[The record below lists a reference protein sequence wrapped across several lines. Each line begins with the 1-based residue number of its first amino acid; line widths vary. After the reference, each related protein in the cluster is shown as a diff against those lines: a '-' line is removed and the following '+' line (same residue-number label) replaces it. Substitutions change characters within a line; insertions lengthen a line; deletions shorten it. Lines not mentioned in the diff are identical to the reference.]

1 MSRPHPASAID
12 TDAAARAFALSL
24 TGKGPHW
31 DATMIDMHPEMGTS
45 GDEHAWYVIDACIDM
60 GLCYSEPESGSKEE
74 AEILTRWCQQRA
86 PVCKAKMERIV
97 IEDGHVL
104 AHRIIDSHPGELRPA
119 LGIFWSHDFDNWPDP
134 STPWGEKRGTFP
146 TLVIE
151 ARIPVEAIDWQTSC
165 TALMDWMV
173 GDRESELRLRP
184 GYPLKD
190 VKAFLLSD
198 MEPIKLPDMDYT
210 S

>member
-1 MSRPHPASAID
+1 MSKPHPASAID

-31 DATMIDMHPEMGTS
+31 DTTMTKMHPEMGKS
-45 GDEHAWYVIDACIDM
+45 GDECAWYVIDACIDM
-60 GLCYSEPESGSKEE
+60 GLCKEEPEKGSAEE
-74 AEILTRWCQQRA
+74 VAILTEWCNQRA

-97 IEDGHVL
+97 IEDGHVT
-104 AHRIIDSHPGELRPA
+104 AHRIIDSKPEDLKPA

-146 TLVIE
+146 TILIE
-151 ARIPVEAIDWQTSC
+151 AKVPVEAIDWQTSC

-173 GDRESELRLRP
+173 GDCESELRLKP
-184 GYPLKD
+184 GHPLKD
-190 VKAFLLSD
+190 VKAFLLETMDS
-198 MEPIKLPDMDYT
+198 ITIPDRNWT

>member
-1 MSRPHPASAID
+1 MSGPHPASAID
-12 TDAAARAFALSL
+12 TEAAARAFALSL

-31 DATMIDMHPEMGTS
+31 DTTMTEMHPEMGGS
-45 GDEHAWYVIDACIDM
+45 GDECSWYVIDACIDM
-60 GLCYSEPESGSKEE
+60 GLCEEEPQKGSPEE
-74 AEILTRWCQQRA
+74 VAVLTKWCDQRA

-97 IEDGHVL
+97 IEDGHVT
-104 AHRIIDSHPGELRPA
+104 AHRIIDARPDDLRPA

-146 TLVIE
+146 TIVIE
-151 ARIPVEAIDWQTSC
+151 AKVPVEVIDWQTSC

-173 GDRESELRLRP
+173 GDCEAELRLRP
-184 GYPLKD
+184 GHPLRD
-190 VKAFLLSD
+190 VKAFLLET
-198 MEPIKLPDMDYT
+198 MEPIELPDRNWT

>member
-1 MSRPHPASAID
+1 MSRPHPASSID

-31 DATMIDMHPEMGTS
+31 DSTMTRMHPEMGAS
-45 GDEHAWYVIDACIDM
+45 GDECAWYVIDACIDM
-60 GLCYSEPESGSKEE
+60 GLCEDEPEKGSPEE
-74 AEILTRWCQQRA
+74 AAILTKWCDQRA

-97 IEDGHVL
+97 IEDGHVT
-104 AHRIIDSHPGELRPA
+104 AHRIIDSKPEDLKTA

-146 TLVIE
+146 TIVIE
-151 ARIPVEAIDWQTSC
+151 AKIPVEAIDWQTSC

-173 GDRESELRLRP
+173 GDCESELRLEPRH
-184 GYPLKD
+184 PLKD
-190 VKAFLLSD
+190 VKAFLLET
-198 MEPIKLPDMDYT
+198 MEPIELPDRNWT